1 MTNFSFHIL
10 MIFVKIQNHKFSEY
24 LNFLS
29 IVIKNLDVLLKKVK
43 RIYFLI
49 LNCTSMISGFFF
61 LIVYLIKRQNSQFQ
75 VLYASIV

>member
-29 IVIKNLDVLLKKVK
+29 IVIKNLDVLLKKSEK
-43 RIYFLI
+43 NLLFDSQLYFNDFWL
-49 LNCTSMISGFFF
+49 FFSYS
-61 LIVYLIKRQNSQFQ
+61 LSN
-75 VLYASIV
+75 